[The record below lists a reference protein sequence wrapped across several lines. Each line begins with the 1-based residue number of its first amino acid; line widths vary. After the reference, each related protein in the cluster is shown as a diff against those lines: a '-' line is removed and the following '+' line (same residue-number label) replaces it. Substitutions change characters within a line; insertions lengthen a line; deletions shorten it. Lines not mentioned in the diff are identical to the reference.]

1 MIGATTHPAVFLLA
15 ENFWGLG
22 PSITIVK
29 TYLGLLIGNPPVKA
43 TIFSVSEYLPSINF
57 FAVPVLPP
65 IG

>member
-1 MIGATTHPAVFLLA
+1 
-15 ENFWGLG
+15 
-22 PSITIVK
+22 
-29 TYLGLLIGNPPVKA
+29 LLIGNPPVKA